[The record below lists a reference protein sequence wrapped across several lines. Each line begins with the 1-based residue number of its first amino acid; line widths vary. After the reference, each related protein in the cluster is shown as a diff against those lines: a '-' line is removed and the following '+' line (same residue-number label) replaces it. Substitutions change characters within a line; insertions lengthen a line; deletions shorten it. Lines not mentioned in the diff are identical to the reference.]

1 MISRIIKETT
11 AKDLLRLINNS
22 EHIVITCHLSPDG
35 DAVGSSLGLW
45 HVLNALGK
53 HVYVVTPDMLPRNML
68 FLPGAK
74 DVLPFT
80 RYTERGEQLLSSAD
94 LIFCLDFND
103 PSRVDKMSASLLA
116 SKARKVL
123 IDHHL
128 FPADFAD
135 ITISHPEMSSTCY
148 LLFKVLCALGLYN
161 RIDKNA
167 AECIYTGMM
176 TDTGNFSYNSNDSE
190 LYIVISELLK
200 KGINKDK
207 IYQQACNTHTA
218 SRIRLNGYA
227 VYKRM
232 QLFPEHQA
240 ALITLTADELKE
252 FDYEKGD
259 TESLVNVPLGIPDI
273 TYSMFLRD
281 DGDYIKVSMRSKG
294 EFAVNKIC
302 EDHFN
307 GGGHRNAAGGEFY
320 GTLAEAMDKFTSIM
334 NDYDSLL
341 PSKTITKQ

>member
-1 MISRIIKETT
+1 MISRVIKDTT
-11 AKDLLRLINNS
+11 AKDLLRLIDSS
-22 EHIVITCHLSPDG
+22 EKIVITCHLSPDG
-35 DAVGSSLGLW
+35 DATGSTLGLW
-45 HVLNALGK
+45 HVLGALGK
-53 HVYVVTPDMLPRNML
+53 QAYVVTPDMLPKNMM

-80 RYTERGEQLLSSAD
+80 RYAEFASTLMAEAD

-103 PSRVDKMSASLLA
+103 PKRVDKMADVLMGSP
-116 SKARKVL
+116 ARKVL

-148 LLFKVLCALGLYN
+148 LLFKVLCAMGLN
-161 RIDKNA
+161 SRIDRKA

-176 TDTGNFSYNSNDSE
+176 TDTGNFSYNSNDPE
-190 LYIVISELLK
+190 LYIVIAELLK
-200 KGINKDK
+200 RGINKDR
-207 IYQQACNTHTA
+207 IYQLACNTNSA
-218 SRIRLNGYA
+218 SRLRLNGYS
-227 VYKRM
+227 VYRKM

-240 ALITLTADELKE
+240 ALVFLSADELKE

-259 TESLVNVPLGIPDI
+259 TESLVNVPLSIPDI

-281 DGDYIKVSMRSKG
+281 DGEYIKVSMRSKG
-294 EFAVNKIC
+294 EFAVNRIC
-302 EDHFN
+302 EEHFN

-320 GTLAEAMDKFTSIM
+320 GTLSEAIDKFISIM
-334 NDYDSLL
+334 GDYDSFL
-341 PSKTITKQ
+341 PTKTNKNR